1 MEILMFL
8 IDLSSINTPLYLS
21 L

>member
-1 MEILMFL
+1 MFL
-8 IDLSSINTPLYLS
+8 IDVSSINTPLYLS